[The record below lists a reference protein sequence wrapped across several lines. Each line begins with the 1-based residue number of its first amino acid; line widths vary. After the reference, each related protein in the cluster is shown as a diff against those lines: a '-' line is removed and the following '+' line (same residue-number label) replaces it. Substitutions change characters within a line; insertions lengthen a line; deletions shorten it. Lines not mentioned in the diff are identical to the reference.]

1 MVSFS
6 VDPETDSTARLKEF
20 ANKIQADSGRW
31 HFLTGDRKAIYDLA
45 YQGFMVNVM
54 QDPTAPGGFL
64 HSDMILLIDR
74 NRHIRGIYEGTS
86 LKDVKRLIDE
96 IKVLVAE
103 YNSARKENVNPIR

>member
-1 MVSFS
+1 
-6 VDPETDSTARLKEF
+6 
-20 ANKIQADSGRW
+20 
-31 HFLTGDRKAIYDLA
+31 
-45 YQGFMVNVM
+45 
-54 QDPTAPGGFL
+54 
-64 HSDMILLIDR
+64 MILLIDR

>member
-1 MVSFS
+1 
-6 VDPETDSTARLKEF
+6 
-20 ANKIQADSGRW
+20 
-31 HFLTGDRKAIYDLA
+31 
-45 YQGFMVNVM
+45 
-54 QDPTAPGGFL
+54 
-64 HSDMILLIDR
+64 LIDR